1 MKLFKLKGPK
11 KATFKKK
18 KKKRRRRKT
27 KLYFAT
33 YESTVG
39 QNYRKLIQQNI
50 TLT

>member
-11 KATFKKK
+11 KATFKK

-39 QNYRKLIQQNI
+39 QNYRKLIK
-50 TLT
+50 